1 MSRLSKKEEVGPR
14 LAGLRTVWRL
24 SQAVARLNRP
34 FTRTV
39 DHWVVLTSP
48 PRWPSVR
55 STSWLFRPASSARL
69 CATGGR
75 GWAQETSGGVFS
87 RGRKA
92 HGLRRQEVAQL
103 SGVSV
108 DYLTQLEQGRAKAP
122 SPQVLTALSRALR
135 LSSVERL
142 HLFFLA
148 GQSSQDSARRHQ
160 AVPDSLRRMVRQ
172 LPGNPAAIYDPG
184 WSPIIWNSM
193 WATISGG
200 PKERPE
206 RERNKVWPY
215 LPRLPTRVLRS
226 PEEERL
232 FEKRIISDLRSSFGQ
247 YPDDEQ
253 LGQLI
258 SDLLAASP
266 RFCELWKA
274 REVAPYDEEHKT
286 IEHPELG
293 LLQLHC
299 DIVRH
304 EGLRV
309 VVFTAPAGSSS
320 AKALIAAQSLAL
332 DQHALSASEAGRPA
346 HRLLRPAV

>member
-1 MSRLSKKEEVGPR
+1 
-14 LAGLRTVWRL
+14 
-24 SQAVARLNRP
+24 
-34 FTRTV
+34 
-39 DHWVVLTSP
+39 
-48 PRWPSVR
+48 
-55 STSWLFRPASSARL
+55 
-69 CATGGR
+69 
-75 GWAQETSGGVFS
+75 
-87 RGRKA
+87 
-92 HGLRRQEVAQL
+92 
-103 SGVSV
+103 
-108 DYLTQLEQGRAKAP
+108 
-122 SPQVLTALSRALR
+122 
-135 LSSVERL
+135 
-142 HLFFLA
+142 
-148 GQSSQDSARRHQ
+148 
-160 AVPDSLRRMVRQ
+160 MVRQ
-172 LPGNPAAIYDPG
+172 LPGNPAAIYDPS

-193 WATISGG
+193 WATIFGD
-200 PKERPE
+200 PNERPE
-206 RERNKVWPY
+206 RERNKVWRY
-215 LPRLPTRVLRS
+215 FTGLPTRVLRS

-258 SDLLAASP
+258 SDLLAVSP

-320 AKALIAAQSLAL
+320 AKALIAAQRLAL
-332 DQHALSASEAGRPA
+332 DQHPLSASEASRPA
-346 HRLLRPAV
+346 PPGY

>member
-1 MSRLSKKEEVGPR
+1 MKVAPFKERGSRSARGWTGTL
-14 LAGLRTVWRL
+14 WRFY
-24 SQAVARLNRP
+24 QASRQAKSAIYPGGRALGGADTTTQMAQRKIHIMAV
-34 FTRTV
+34 
-39 DHWVVLTSP
+39 
-48 PRWPSVR
+48 
-55 STSWLFRPASSARL
+55 STSELGATLRDWRERLDPGDFGVAVSS
-69 CATGGR
+69 
-75 GWAQETSGGVFS
+75 
-87 RGRKA
+87 GRKA

-108 DYLTQLEQGRAKAP
+108 DYLIQLEQGRAKTP
-122 SPQVLTALSRALR
+122 SPQVLTALSQALR
-135 LSSVERL
+135 LSNVERI

-148 GQSSQDSARRHQ
+148 GQSPQDSARRHQ

-172 LPGNPAAIYDPG
+172 LPGNPAAIYDPS

-193 WATISGG
+193 WATIFGD
-200 PKERPE
+200 PNERPE
-206 RERNKVWPY
+206 RERNKVWRY
-215 LPRLPTRVLRS
+215 FTGLPTRVLRS

-309 VVFTAPAGSSS
+309 VVFTAPAGSTS
-320 AKALIAAQSLAL
+320 AKALIAAQRLPL
-332 DQHALSASEAGRPA
+332 DQHPLSASEAGRPA
-346 HRLLRPAV
+346 HRAE

>member
-1 MSRLSKKEEVGPR
+1 
-14 LAGLRTVWRL
+14 
-24 SQAVARLNRP
+24 
-34 FTRTV
+34 
-39 DHWVVLTSP
+39 VVLTSP
-48 PRWPSVR
+48 PRWPERKIHIMAV
-55 STSWLFRPASSARL
+55 STSELGATLRDWRERLDPEDFGVAVSS
-69 CATGGR
+69 
-75 GWAQETSGGVFS
+75 
-87 RGRKA
+87 GRKA

-108 DYLTQLEQGRAKAP
+108 DYLIQLEQGRAKAP
-122 SPQVLTALSRALR
+122 SPQVLTALSQALR
-135 LSSVERL
+135 LSSVERI

-148 GQSSQDSARRHQ
+148 GQSPHDSARRHRS
-160 AVPDSLRRMVRQ
+160 VPDSLRRMVRQ
-172 LPGNPAAIYDPG
+172 LPGNPAAIYDPS

-193 WATISGG
+193 WATIFGD
-200 PKERPE
+200 PNERPE
-206 RERNKVWPY
+206 RERNKVWRY
-215 LPRLPTRVLRS
+215 FTGLPTRVLRS

-258 SDLLAASP
+258 SDLLGASP

-320 AKALIAAQSLAL
+320 AKALIAAQGLAL
-332 DQHALSASEAGRPA
+332 DQHPGVLGVDQDPDGADLDVLRAPTGESLAFGLVGPDRTHAPGTPWPGRGDG
-346 HRLLRPAV
+346 

>member
-1 MSRLSKKEEVGPR
+1 M
-14 LAGLRTVWRL
+14 AGLGTVWRFY
-24 SQAVARLNRP
+24 QASRQAKSAIYPGGRALGGADITTQMAQRKIHIMAV
-34 FTRTV
+34 
-39 DHWVVLTSP
+39 
-48 PRWPSVR
+48 
-55 STSWLFRPASSARL
+55 STSELGATLRDWRERLDPGDFGVAVSS
-69 CATGGR
+69 
-75 GWAQETSGGVFS
+75 
-87 RGRKA
+87 GRKA

-108 DYLTQLEQGRAKAP
+108 DYLIQLEQGRARAP
-122 SPQVLTALSRALR
+122 SPQVLTALSQALR
-135 LSSVERL
+135 LSDVERI

-172 LPGNPAAIYDPG
+172 LPGNPAAIYDPS

-193 WATISGG
+193 WATIFGD
-200 PKERPE
+200 PNERPE
-206 RERNKVWPY
+206 RERNKVWRY
-215 LPRLPTRVLRS
+215 FTGLPTRVLRS

-258 SDLLAASP
+258 SDLLTASP

-309 VVFTAPAGSSS
+309 VVFTAPAGSTS
-320 AKALIAAQSLAL
+320 AKALIAAQRLPL
-332 DQHALSASEAGRPA
+332 DQHPLSASEAGRPA
-346 HRLLRPAV
+346 HWAE